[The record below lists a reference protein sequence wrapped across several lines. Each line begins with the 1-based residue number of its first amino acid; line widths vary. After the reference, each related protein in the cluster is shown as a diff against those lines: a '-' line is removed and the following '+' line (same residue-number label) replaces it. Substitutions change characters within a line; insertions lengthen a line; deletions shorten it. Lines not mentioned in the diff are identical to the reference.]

1 MKNDNAFF
9 IKGQTLYLEVELLP
23 VIPAKVGFQNEV
35 AERRPLFAI
44 NEGDAW
50 MRHLRS
56 LQQAHGTL
64 GDFGI
69 RRSDDLQRFGIRPIE
84 GFGENDVTALA
95 EQRFD
100 FRQRLSGMERW
111 EK

>member
-1 MKNDNAFF
+1 MKS
-9 IKGQTLYLEVELLP
+9 P
-23 VIPAKVGFQNEV
+23 
-35 AERRPLFAI
+35 
-44 NEGDAW
+44 
-50 MRHLRS
+50 S
-56 LQQAHGTL
+56 GTL
-64 GDFGI
+64 GDFGL
-69 RRSDDLQRFGIRPIE
+69 RRSDDLQRLGIRPIE